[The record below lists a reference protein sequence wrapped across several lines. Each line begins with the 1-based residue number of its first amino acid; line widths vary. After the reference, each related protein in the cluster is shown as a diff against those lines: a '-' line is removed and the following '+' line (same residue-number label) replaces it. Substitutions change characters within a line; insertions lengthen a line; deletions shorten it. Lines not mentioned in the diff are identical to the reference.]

1 MSFIDETKENIAK
14 AKKHEDALAAEKK
27 KSEIFNRGYSEGRAD
42 AMADREYNRD
52 GFEKSD
58 GDHNPDSQYYWR
70 GYYEGYRSIKPDHSP
85 GVHCI
90 RI

>member
-1 MSFIDETKENIAK
+1 
-14 AKKHEDALAAEKK
+14 
-27 KSEIFNRGYSEGRAD
+27 
-42 AMADREYNRD
+42 MADREYNRD